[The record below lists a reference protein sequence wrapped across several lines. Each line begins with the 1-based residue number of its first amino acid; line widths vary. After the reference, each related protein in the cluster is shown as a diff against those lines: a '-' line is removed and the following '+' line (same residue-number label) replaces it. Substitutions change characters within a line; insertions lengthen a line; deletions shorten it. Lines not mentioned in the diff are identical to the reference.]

1 MWDQRLVVVGRGK
14 AGVSVTLLEDGELIE
29 LMGRRDSTALMGLY
43 DRYNRLAFALAYRI
57 VGDPSL
63 AEEVVQDAFL
73 LAWNRAETFDH
84 GRGGNVRG
92 WLMTIV
98 HNRSI
103 DMRRKHLDGKPRSVP
118 VEDVEQ
124 QLSTPD
130 AWNEVSQRAT
140 GVEVRSALA
149 QLPDEQRR
157 AIEYAYF
164 DDLTH
169 HEIAERE
176 GAPLGTVK
184 GRLRLG
190 LKRLYSVMSTSGEVS
205 A

>member
-1 MWDQRLVVVGRGK
+1 
-14 AGVSVTLLEDGELIE
+14 
-29 LMGRRDSTALMGLY
+29 
-43 DRYNRLAFALAYRI
+43 
-57 VGDPSL
+57 
-63 AEEVVQDAFL
+63 
-73 LAWNRAETFDH
+73 
-84 GRGGNVRG
+84 
-92 WLMTIV
+92 MTIV

-103 DMRRKHLDGKPRSVP
+103 DMRRKHFDGKPRSVP

-124 QLSTPD
+124 KLSTPD
-130 AWNEVSQRAT
+130 AWAEISAKVTGEQVRA
-140 GVEVRSALA
+140 ALR

-157 AIEYAYF
+157 AIELSYF

-169 HEIAERE
+169 FEIAERE

-205 A
+205 V